1 MKIVC
6 LKSFTILV
14 VISLMINLSNTPTV
28 KAGPLSAAGCILGCI
43 SCACSAAKELCL
55 PLGILAGP
63 WGILA
68 SAGCFIAVGG
78 GCGACVAG
86 CLGLGATPT
95 P

>member
-1 MKIVC
+1 M
-6 LKSFTILV
+6 V
-14 VISLMINLSNTPTV
+14 VP
-28 KAGPLSAAGCILGCI
+28 AG
-43 SCACSAAKELCL
+43 L
-55 PLGILAGP
+55 PLGTALAGP

-68 SAGCFIAVGG
+68 STACFLAVGG